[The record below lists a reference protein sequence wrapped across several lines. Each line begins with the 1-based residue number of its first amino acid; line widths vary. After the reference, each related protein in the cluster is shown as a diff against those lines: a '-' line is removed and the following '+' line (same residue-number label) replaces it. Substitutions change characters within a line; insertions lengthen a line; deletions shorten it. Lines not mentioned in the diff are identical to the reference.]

1 MAAHRFVAQGNGSV
15 VSLPLLTS
23 LISGQG
29 GYTSMLETT
38 VGGEVDTPDLTTLS
52 DVSLTFS
59 GGSLN
64 LVGLTT
70 IVGSSIAVS
79 GGVVLSLPAKSYTGG
94 SGYNTTLSATGS
106 GSELELPDLTT
117 WEGGTT
123 ATARRR
129 RSVRP
134 RAGRCRCRP

>member
-1 MAAHRFVAQGNGSV
+1 MPALTTDTGGGTSIVAQGNGSV

-23 LISGQG
+23 LITNQG
-29 GYTSMLETT
+29 GYTSALETT
-38 VGGEVDTPDLTTLS
+38 PGGEVDTPDLTTLS

-79 GGVVLSLPAKSYTGG
+79 GGVVLSLPAAVLHGG
-94 SGYNTTLSATGS
+94 GQLQHDAVGDGL
-106 GSELELPDLTT
+106 GSELVLPDLTT
-117 WEGGTT
+117 WGG
-123 ATARRR
+123 
-129 RSVRP
+129 
-134 RAGRCRCRP
+134 G

>member
-1 MAAHRFVAQGNGSV
+1 M

-29 GYTSMLETT
+29 GYTSALETT
-38 VGGEVDTPDLTTLS
+38 PGGEVDTPDLTTLS

-59 GGSLN
+59 GGRLN

-79 GGVVLSLPAKSYTGG
+79 GGVVLSLPAQ
-94 SGYNTTLSATGS
+94 ATRAG
-106 GSELELPDLTT
+106 P
-117 WEGGTT
+117 
-123 ATARRR
+123 ATARRCR
-129 RSVRP
+129 RRDRERAGAAGPDDLGGGIQRQQRGGMSVVRP
-134 RAGRCRCRP
+134 RAGRCRCRS